1 MIGGQDHVE
10 PVGIGLKKITD
21 ASHGDKTQDHCDDA
35 PDDECRS
42 LNQVGP
48 DHGPQSAVRGVKGR
62 DDADNPHS
70 QREVDTKYG
79 LKCQAS
85 AVEHGRDGDG
95 DVDNHGVESHDGS
108 RDRAESVFEELRD
121 GEDSAFKELGQKE
134 YGDNNKSNGGDPFV
148 AGDRHSH
155 MARALPGH
163 AYELFGGYI
172 GGDKRETDQ
181 IPHEVSGRQEIIL
194 TGFLF
199 LTAFV
204 EADPDDTADKC
215 QEYPDVN
222 PA

>member
-1 MIGGQDHVE
+1 ME
-10 PVGIGLKKITD
+10 PVCIGLKKITD
-21 ASHGDKTQDHCDDA
+21 ASHGDKTQDHGDGA
-35 PDDECRS
+35 PDDERRS

-48 DHGPQSAVRGVKGR
+48 DNGPQSAVRSVKGR
-62 DDADNPHS
+62 DDADNPHG
-70 QREVDTKYG
+70 QCEIDAKYG
-79 LKCQAS
+79 FKRQPP
-85 AVEHGRDGDG
+85 AVEHGRDGDS

-108 RDRAESVFEELRD
+108 RNRTETVLEELRD

-134 YGDNNKSNGGDPFV
+134 YSDYNKSDGGDPFV
-148 AGDRHSH
+148 AGNRHAH
-155 MARALPGH
+155 MARTLSGH
-163 AYELFGGYI
+163 AHDLFCGYI
-172 GGDKRETDQ
+172 GCDKRESDQ
-181 IPHEVSGRQEIIL
+181 IPHEVPGRQKIVL